1 MNIKNLADFIIEKM
15 KRELPSTI
23 VYHNVIHTLDVHDA
37 VIRLG
42 ALEGLSEEEIYL
54 LRAAAL
60 LHDSGVTVSFEN
72 HEQHSAKIAEELLPS
87 YGFNPG
93 EIEIIKSLIMATK
106 IPQHTETL
114 MEKVIVDADLDYL
127 GRADFFVTSHK
138 LRLEWEYAGNKVKLS
153 DWYVIQMN
161 FLRNHQYQTQT
172 AMRLRN
178 SRKLEN
184 LREIEE
190 LCTKGCDHKNH

>member
-1 MNIKNLADFIIEKM
+1 
-15 KRELPSTI
+15 
-23 VYHNVIHTLDVHDA
+23 
-37 VIRLG
+37 
-42 ALEGLSEEEIYL
+42 
-54 LRAAAL
+54 
-60 LHDSGVTVSFEN
+60 
-72 HEQHSAKIAEELLPS
+72 
-87 YGFNPG
+87 
-93 EIEIIKSLIMATK
+93 
-106 IPQHTETL
+106 

-153 DWYVIQMN
+153 DWYIIQMN